1 MAAKTRPAAP
11 IRSRPAGLPKRVRR
25 FATALLAA
33 FLILGAGAPARAG
46 GGSYILATATT
57 GGTYYPVGVAL
68 ATLVTLKLDPGAGV
82 RLSAISSAGSIE
94 NLKLLR
100 TNEVQF
106 ALLQGLF
113 GAWAWQGEGA
123 VAHAG
128 RQKNLRAITLLWP
141 NVEHFVLSADLAASG
156 TIADMAALGTARFS
170 IGSRNSGTEHSGRT
184 ILANLG
190 IDPDALNLAHLGY
203 GASSDA
209 LRNGTVVG
217 MNTPAGPP
225 VGAVTRAAAML
236 GDGIRLLG
244 FTPEQ
249 AAQAD
254 GGMGLWTPYVIP
266 AGTYPDQVAE
276 VHTIAQPNLLAVN
289 AAIDEATVYAI
300 TKTIYENLGF
310 LQSVH
315 KATRAM
321 ALDTAIEGLPLPLHP
336 GAERYYR
343 EQGLA
348 IPEHLEAP

>member
-1 MAAKTRPAAP
+1 MAAKTRPP
-11 IRSRPAGLPKRVRR
+11 VLTRSRPGAWARR
-25 FATALLAA
+25 FIAALLVTG
-33 FLILGAGAPARAG
+33 LLLGGALPARAQ

-68 ATLVTLKLDPGAGV
+68 ATLVTLKLEPEMGV
-82 RLSAISSAGSIE
+82 RLSAISSAGSVE

-100 TNEVQF
+100 KNEVQF

-113 GAWAWQGEGA
+113 GAWAWRGEGA

-128 RQKNLRAITLLWP
+128 AHENLRAITMLWQ
-141 NVEHFVLSADLAASG
+141 NVEHFVLRADLAPSG
-156 TIADMAALGTARFS
+156 TIADMAALGGARFS
-170 IGSRNSGTEHSGRT
+170 IGSRNSGTEHSGRV
-184 ILANLG
+184 ILTNLG
-190 IDPDALNLAHLGY
+190 IDPDTLNLAYLGY

-209 LRNGTVVG
+209 LRNATVVG

-225 VGAVTRAAAML
+225 VGAVIRAAAIMGEDL
-236 GDGIRLLG
+236 RILD

-249 AAQAD
+249 AVAAD
-254 GGMGLWTPYVIP
+254 AGMGLWTPYLIP
-266 AGTYPDQVAE
+266 AGTYPGQDSAVN
-276 VHTIAQPNLLAVN
+276 TIAQPNILVVDAG
-289 AAIDEATVYAI
+289 IDEATVYAI

-321 ALDTAIEGLPLPLHP
+321 ALDKAIVGLPLPLHP

-343 EQGLA
+343 EQGLT
-348 IPEHLEAP
+348 IPERLEAP